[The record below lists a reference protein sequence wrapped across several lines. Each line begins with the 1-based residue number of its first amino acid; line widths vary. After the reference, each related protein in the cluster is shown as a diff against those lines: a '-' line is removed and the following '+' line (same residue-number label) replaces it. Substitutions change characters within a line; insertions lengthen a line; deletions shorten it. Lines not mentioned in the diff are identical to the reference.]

1 MKYRILNT
9 LIDTSSHNITQE
21 GKPIKLTH
29 IEFELLLY
37 LLELFEQEKR
47 VKRGW
52 FPKNPKRM

>member
-9 LIDTSSHNITQE
+9 LIDTSSHNIIQE